1 MSISLQHAASAGEV
15 LTCHGGNRPQW
26 IPSRTS
32 ARTATGVLLSTGLA
46 ASSATTFLC
55 VSPGHIMFAPGS
67 GVQMTGRR
75 IVRTRSEAEKAARS
89 AVRSTPE
96 PATWGHDRR
105 LTGEDVFDGARVDAD
120 GRHHFRVLRQGGFS
134 THMKTSVS
142 NQNSTFHKVLLS
154 HETKW
159 SVAKQICPN
168 HQPGAEY
175 AAQDSR
181 DHREYYRILGSP
193 QP

>member
-1 MSISLQHAASAGEV
+1 MDPIPHLGEDGHGRVVVHGVGRQLRHHV
-15 LTCHGGNRPQW
+15 LVRE
-26 IPSRTS
+26 
-32 ARTATGVLLSTGLA
+32 
-46 ASSATTFLC
+46 
-55 VSPGHIMFAPGS
+55 PGAHYVRAWQRE
-67 GVQMTGRR
+67 QMTGRR
-75 IVRTRSEAEKAARS
+75 IVRTRSETEKAARS

-96 PATWGHDRR
+96 PASCVRGHDRR